1 MSYRFKGNESVRKA
15 VQRVALEQLDIALEH
30 TKAKAKLDEAVHDV
44 RVCFKKL
51 RGLIRLV
58 RNEIG
63 DKQYKRENILYRN
76 LNRELS
82 EVRDVAALTEILDKL
97 EMRFADELADN
108 AFASFRKSLSRATRR
123 RQADKKAA
131 LVQARKKIIAA
142 RKRIKKWSIKN
153 DDFGVV
159 SSGLTR
165 IYSRGRAGFDDSY
178 AKQTVRAFHEWRKEV
193 KYLWYH
199 LELLRELWPK
209 ELKRFAKQA
218 EKLVDYLS
226 DDHDLAMLRERVLEA
241 SGESKGE
248 HEDEALMALIDKRRA
263 ELQTEA
269 RFLGERIYAEKG
281 DAFQNRFHEYWK
293 TWRSE
298 QQVNP
303 IGAR

>member
-1 MSYRFKGNESVRKA
+1 MSEVMSYRFEGNESVRKA

-63 DKQYKRENILYRN
+63 DKQYKRENMLYRN

-97 EMRFADELADN
+97 EMRVADELADN

-159 SSGLTR
+159 GSGLMR
-165 IYSRGRAGFDDSY
+165 IYARGRAGFDDSY
-178 AKQTVRAFHEWRKEV
+178 
-193 KYLWYH
+193 
-199 LELLRELWPK
+199 
-209 ELKRFAKQA
+209 
-218 EKLVDYLS
+218 
-226 DDHDLAMLRERVLEA
+226 
-241 SGESKGE
+241 
-248 HEDEALMALIDKRRA
+248 
-263 ELQTEA
+263 
-269 RFLGERIYAEKG
+269 
-281 DAFQNRFHEYWK
+281 
-293 TWRSE
+293 
-298 QQVNP
+298 
-303 IGAR
+303 